1 MTGDKAG
8 ANIFLSVLFERGL
21 VGERAGGGEDAG
33 DFDPRPE
40 LGGGDPA
47 DSTHPTPLASS

>member
-1 MTGDKAG
+1 VTGDKAG
-8 ANIFLSVLFERGL
+8 AIFLSVLFERGM

-40 LGGGDPA
+40 LRGGDPA
-47 DSTHPTPLASS
+47 DSTVPTPPASS